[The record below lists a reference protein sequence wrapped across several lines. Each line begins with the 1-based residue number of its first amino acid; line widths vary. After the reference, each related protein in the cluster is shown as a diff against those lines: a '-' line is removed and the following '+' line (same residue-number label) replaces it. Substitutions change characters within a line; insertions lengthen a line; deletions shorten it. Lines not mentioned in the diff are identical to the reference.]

1 MTKEGLQ
8 KALGQLFDVAKG
20 DPLIHLKFDKS
31 LLDTIERLEKEG
43 QSPLRTE
50 DSD

>member
-8 KALGQLFDVAKG
+8 KALRQLFDVAKG

-43 QSPLRTE
+43 QSPLRSE
-50 DSD
+50 A